1 MIQNYPDYQYFS
13 FCFLNHVCIS
23 RIFRRLSKELMP
35 PPQTS
40 NSGPKSGSIGLGNT
54 PLMDS
59 VLVSSGRE
67 CLSESRINQILD
79 EEVDMHQVTETR
91 RVTKKKPKPKE
102 KVPKENPNEYPYI
115 GQAFKAMYRGQIDR
129 NASPEKIE
137 QFYEEAMTRLR

>member
-1 MIQNYPDYQYFS
+1 M
-13 FCFLNHVCIS
+13 
-23 RIFRRLSKELMP
+23 
-35 PPQTS
+35 
-40 NSGPKSGSIGLGNT
+40 
-54 PLMDS
+54 
-59 VLVSSGRE
+59 
-67 CLSESRINQILD
+67 NQILD

>member
-1 MIQNYPDYQYFS
+1 MISQGFFYN
-13 FCFLNHVCIS
+13 FCNINLIS
-23 RIFRRLSKELMP
+23 QIFF
-35 PPQTS
+35 T
-40 NSGPKSGSIGLGNT
+40 
-54 PLMDS
+54 
-59 VLVSSGRE
+59 GRE